1 MYTIYMIWLTQ
12 RGCRISNLRFVTP
25 CIIVQFKINHQP
37 DATIFQFIILTFIYS
52 SKYFGRSPEA
62 ATTVI
67 ELLMMGGKTHE
78 TCWAVN
84 KLENCCIWLV
94 IYLNWSTF
102 NPRNIGSY
110 FTHHCLRRIIFTS
123 AAYPIIV
130 WLRSHAF
137 ICHFTSDPH
146 IHLPPV
152 PLVFCLRSTDGML
165 VATWLA
171 LAFWVV
177 DNRPVSCKCV
187 ALLYGQGQPFQQIWS
202 AVSDCCR

>member
-84 KLENCCIWLV
+84 KLENCCIWFA
-94 IYLNWSTF
+94 IYLNCLTSKF
-102 NPRNIGSY
+102 NHDIITGTYSFLTITQPDDDQLIKSK
-110 FTHHCLRRIIFTS
+110 HVIDHCAIQVLILVLLDCPFFPYIFPSFMSRR
-123 AAYPIIV
+123 V
-130 WLRSHAF
+130 
-137 ICHFTSDPH
+137 
-146 IHLPPV
+146 
-152 PLVFCLRSTDGML
+152 
-165 VATWLA
+165 
-171 LAFWVV
+171 
-177 DNRPVSCKCV
+177 
-187 ALLYGQGQPFQQIWS
+187 
-202 AVSDCCR
+202 